1 MSVCVLLA
9 SSASV
14 TLHDP
19 PTWRPQSLD
28 PEEGSA
34 SPPTLTSTPVRSSA
48 DPTDNYGP
56 AGDVYTCFCFQ
67 VGLVR
72 DVQRYALILNDDGE
86 QPEEEAPPRR
96 ASAGRS
102 GET

>member
-1 MSVCVLLA
+1 MAATEPGPRGGFGESAHADQHAGA
-9 SSASV
+9 S
-14 TLHDP
+14 D
-19 PTWRPQSLD
+19 
-28 PEEGSA
+28 
-34 SPPTLTSTPVRSSA
+34 RSS
-48 DPTDNYGP
+48 TTGNYGLV
-56 AGDVYTCFCFQ
+56 GDVYTCFCFQ